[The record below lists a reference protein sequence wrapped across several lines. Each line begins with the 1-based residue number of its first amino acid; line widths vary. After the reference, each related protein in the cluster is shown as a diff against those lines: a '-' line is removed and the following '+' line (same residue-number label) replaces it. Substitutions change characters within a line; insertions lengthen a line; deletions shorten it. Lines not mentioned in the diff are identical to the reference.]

1 MERSSFKEYKGR
13 PVVAGHVDGEVVVVE
28 SVSFYGDVNV
38 DSGSLVDGRS
48 IAGRIVLA
56 RKGRGSTVGPY
67 ILYALKRKGKAPK
80 AIILT
85 SKSDPVLVAGAV
97 LAEVVLVDS
106 VPEDV
111 MRYARDGDKIV
122 VGENGEVVLVKQ
134 PKD

>member
-13 PVVAGHVDGEVVVVE
+13 PVVAGYVDGEVVVVE

-97 LAEVVLVDS
+97 LAEVVLVDG

-122 VGENGEVVLVKQ
+122 VRENGEVVLVK
-134 PKD
+134 

>member
-1 MERSSFKEYKGR
+1 
-13 PVVAGHVDGEVVVVE
+13 
-28 SVSFYGDVNV
+28 
-38 DSGSLVDGRS
+38 
-48 IAGRIVLA
+48 VLA

-122 VGENGEVVLVKQ
+122 VRENGEVVLVK
-134 PKD
+134 

>member
-1 MERSSFKEYKGR
+1 MERSSSKEYKGR
-13 PVVAGHVDGEVVVVE
+13 PVVAGYVDGEVVVVE

-56 RKGRGSTVGPY
+56 RKGKGSTVGPY

-122 VGENGEVVLVKQ
+122 IRENGEVVLVK
-134 PKD
+134 